1 LAGSAQLAVG
11 GLFWLAV
18 GGLSFPAFRFAQ
30 RILTSNKPRFCQS
43 GWNKTRT
50 NGERAGALCASIFA
64 GSAHWMLNQRP
75 CSLLISLNHTER
87 TTGAPRLATGPLRIP
102 SSVSEYYI
110 DYRQSLFGVL
120 TAKDC
125 RNNYH
130 TETLVGKPYWAWSG
144 VFAEFPHLP
153 VKDLGKGRLDNRR
166 QKQLLEDVDLNINI
180 NTCRT
185 ATRQLREL
193 DGAKSEGNF
202 EKLAHWCAFQRQG
215 FKPGVGKNKKEGF
228 GNCVWFADGTLVII
242 VRIQSYFYS
251 NVHGRPCSRLYF
263 DTVTF
268 DPATVDSTEV
278 TVLDLTPLLLCIIL
292 LRCSHNGL

>member
-1 LAGSAQLAVG
+1 
-11 GLFWLAV
+11 
-18 GGLSFPAFRFAQ
+18 
-30 RILTSNKPRFCQS
+30 
-43 GWNKTRT
+43 
-50 NGERAGALCASIFA
+50 
-64 GSAHWMLNQRP
+64 MLNQRP
-75 CSLLISLNHTER
+75 CSLLISPNHTER
-87 TTGAPRLATGPLRIP
+87 TTGALRLATGPLRIP

-144 VFAEFPHLP
+144 IFAEFPHLP

-228 GNCVWFADGTLVII
+228 GNCVWRV
-242 VRIQSYFYS
+242 VYRRHVS
-251 NVHGRPCSRLYF
+251 NHS
-263 DTVTF
+263 
-268 DPATVDSTEV
+268 AH
-278 TVLDLTPLLLCIIL
+278 TVLLLQQRPRQTLQPPVFRHGDI
-292 LRCSHNGL
+292 RSGDGGFY